1 MRPLYASLL
10 IVALAVL
17 PSCSKQGVDVDK
29 VKKDFTA
36 EMDSLSGA
44 SGQKYLGY
52 DGVDAVADGDK
63 VKVTIKGVKFLI
75 PGTDPWVIGDIEMH
89 AVPKGEDQYDISD
102 GKIPNKLTFKGPKG
116 DVAIDIGSQ
125 SWSGVLS
132 TKYNAFLSS
141 DAKYGGI
148 KVSGPALEGTTVD
161 LGEIAMKQT
170 SDDKGN
176 GVFDLSTTGTL
187 NTLSIAGPEG
197 SGVFDSGDFKS
208 DMKGAKLADLRA
220 LGADWQALVAAAG
233 EGKPADPALVTR
245 LKGYIGVVAALS
257 SHADLAG
264 MKVKDGAGA
273 DLFSADHLVI
283 DGAGTAWD
291 QPKAGLSFDL
301 SMLGLKVP
309 AADLNPE
316 VAKNKQ
322 FIPTMVK
329 FGYAFDDLPAKE
341 LWSAFLDMVASGAM
355 QPGNGGA
362 SEQAAQG
369 FGMQMMQLAHQAGSA
384 FRLTSLELEAP
395 AAHFKMDGTVKAD
408 AASPMGASGSAN
420 VEVTGLDAIADA
432 AKQSMPPE
440 DAAGAS
446 GAFDMVRG
454 FSNRETTADNK
465 VVDHYAIVLG
475 PDGKMTINNK
485 PFDMFGA
492 MMGQPPQQ

>member
-102 GKIPNKLTFKGPKG
+102 GKIPSKLTFKGPKG
-116 DVAIDIGSQ
+116 EFAVDIGSQ

-132 TKYNAFLSS
+132 TKYHAFLSS

-148 KVSGPALEGTTVD
+148 KVSGPALEGTTID
-161 LGEIAMKQT
+161 LAEIAMKQS

-176 GVFDLSTTGTL
+176 GVFDQSTTGTL
-187 NTLSIAGPEG
+187 KTLSIGGPEG

-208 DMKGAKLADLRA
+208 DVKGAKLADLRA

-245 LKGYIGVVAALS
+245 LKRYIGVIAALS
-257 SHADLAG
+257 SHVDLAG
-264 MKVKDGAGA
+264 MKVKDGTGA

-316 VAKNKQ
+316 AAKNKQ

-341 LWSAFLDMVASGAM
+341 LWSALLDLMASGAM
-355 QPGNGGA
+355 QPGSGA

-454 FSNRETTADNK
+454 FSNRETTTDNK